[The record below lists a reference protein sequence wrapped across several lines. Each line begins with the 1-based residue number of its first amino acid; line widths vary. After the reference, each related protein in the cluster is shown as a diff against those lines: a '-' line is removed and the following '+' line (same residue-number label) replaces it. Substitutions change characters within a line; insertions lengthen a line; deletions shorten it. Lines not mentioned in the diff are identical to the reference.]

1 MSPKTTTTET
11 PATSTPAAAAEAL
24 KDQGVVATTEPGAD
38 GSPVP
43 PVPDDD
49 KRDRVAMT
57 SLRADGSPDQTP
69 DHEVLTKGGDAS
81 AEERRAAHPRG
92 ERNVA
97 PPGGET
103 R

>member
-1 MSPKTTTTET
+1 MPTKKNASLNT
-11 PATSTPAAAAEAL
+11 PESAAKAL
-24 KDQGVVATTEPGAD
+24 EDQGVIATTEPGAA

-57 SLRADGSPDQTP
+57 SLNADGSPDQTP
-69 DHEVLTKGGDAS
+69 DHEVLVEGGDAP
-81 AEERRAAHPRG
+81 AEERRATGRRS

>member
-1 MSPKTTTTET
+1 MPPKKTTDTTT
-11 PATSTPAAAAEAL
+11 PATPAAAAEAL
-24 KDQGVVATTEPGAD
+24 KDQGVIATTEPGGD

-43 PVPDDD
+43 PIPDDD
-49 KRDRVAMT
+49 KVDRVAMT
-57 SLRADGSPDQTP
+57 SLKADGSPDQTP
-69 DHEVLTKGGDAS
+69 DHKVLVEGGDAS

-97 PPGGET
+97 PPGGEK